1 MLGVDLWPL
10 YLVTA
15 LSALVGLVL
24 LLVPL
29 RGTWR
34 WLRTRGGPDP
44 EKRAARPGLSA
55 CAAELLGGI
64 TLISV
69 AVAGVSLMTAIA
81 SYRALSERTKC
92 AEVLAWPI
100 KNQPQRIY
108 LEYYP
113 VVDGLKQPKE
123 TYFVNGDQWRMEGHI
138 LRWSKPLRLLGLKT
152 CYRLTRLDGRFYS
165 VEPPP
170 GKRLRAYPLGGESG
184 ERDWLWTYL
193 RKNEYRLP
201 GVEGVGGKGVY
212 REPKKGVVFEVWV
225 TPDGWDIAERR

>member
-10 YLVTA
+10 YLVTG
-15 LSALVGLVL
+15 LSALIGLVL
-24 LLVPL
+24 LIVPL

-34 WLRTRGGPDP
+34 WLRTRGGSDP

-69 AVAGVSLMTAIA
+69 AVAGVSLMIAVA

-92 AEVLAWPI
+92 AVVRARPHPT
-100 KNQPQRIY
+100 QPRRIW
-108 LEYYP
+108 LEYSP
-113 VVDGLKQPKE
+113 VIDGVEQP
-123 TYFVNGDQWRMEGHI
+123 VQVARNLDGDQWRVEGHI
-138 LRWSKPLRLLGLKT
+138 LRWSKPLRLMGLKT
-152 CYRLTRLDGRFYS
+152 CYRLTRIDGRFYTA
-165 VEPPP
+165 EPPP
-170 GKRLRAYPLGGESG
+170 GRRYMIQPLGGEQ
-184 ERDWLWTYL
+184 DWLWTQL

-201 GVEGVGGKGVY
+201 GVEGVGGKGAY

-225 TPDGWDIAERR
+225 TPDGYDITQRR